1 MELPVG
7 SSGRDAVTI
16 ARACAERAV
25 EQIRT
30 SFRRVT
36 VTAKGDKN
44 VVTEADVAVE
54 RLVTAILREEFPS
67 HVVLSEEEA
76 SGSWSDEWMWV
87 CDPID
92 GTKNFSQGIPHFGFS
107 IALCYGGMPV
117 LGLTVHP
124 LLGWEVLAVQGQG
137 CTFNGE
143 PTSVSSR
150 QSIRESVLSF
160 DLGYDSA
167 AGAAQLALAA
177 SIWPNVQS
185 VRITGSATLGFAYV
199 AAGLWD
205 AYSHADLCPW
215 DIAAG
220 LILVT
225 EAGGLISAMDG
236 LPADLHT
243 RHSVAGAPAVQREL
257 ISIVQA
263 RAARA

>member
-7 SSGRDAVTI
+7 SSGHDAVTV

-30 SFRRVT
+30 SFGKVT

-54 RLVTAILREEFPS
+54 RLVTAILRKEFPS

-107 IALCYGGMPV
+107 LALCHGGQPT

-124 LLGWEVLAVQGQG
+124 LLGWEVLAVAGQG
-137 CTFNGE
+137 CTFNGA
-143 PTSVSSR
+143 PARVSAR

-160 DLGYDSA
+160 DLGYDGS
-167 AGAAQLALAA
+167 AGAEQLALAS

-205 AYSHADLCPW
+205 AYIHADLSPW
-215 DIAAG
+215 DVAAG
-220 LILVT
+220 LVLVS
-225 EAGGLISAMDG
+225 EAGGIVTAADG
-236 LPADLHT
+236 ATANLHT
-243 RHSVAGAPAVQREL
+243 RRAVAGTPAVQREL
-257 ISIVQA
+257 LSVVRA
-263 RAARA
+263 RGAGA